1 MIPVV
6 DLLAEPVLNG
16 GAGLVDPFRT
26 PGANLLQMLRDDLR
40 NGVGKSLL
48 LQIAGDLCA
57 LRAGQQRIH
66 VRLIGAKRPVIE
78 VRRVMKMVRYALCV
92 QFDIEHLLRDG
103 TPVAILEATR
113 VLDGVL
119 HIEEDSWTGPGIPLV
134 YEYGSP
140 AKQIAMP
147 VEREIERSIKKRMAW
162 ADKSCEGLSLRR
174 YEVFLEGDALIAGLD
189 SFAGSN
195 QAVAVA
201 DSGRNASDLVSAGLA
216 LTRDAAQVLEGF
228 QKE

>member
-1 MIPVV
+1 
-6 DLLAEPVLNG
+6 
-16 GAGLVDPFRT
+16 
-26 PGANLLQMLRDDLR
+26 
-40 NGVGKSLL
+40 
-48 LQIAGDLCA
+48 
-57 LRAGQQRIH
+57 
-66 VRLIGAKRPVIE
+66 
-78 VRRVMKMVRYALCV
+78 
-92 QFDIEHLLRDG
+92 
-103 TPVAILEATR
+103 
-113 VLDGVL
+113 
-119 HIEEDSWTGPGIPLV
+119 
-134 YEYGSP
+134 
-140 AKQIAMP
+140 MP

-228 QKE
+228 QEE